1 MNKKMILFIVG
12 QIMKAEGGLMILPML
27 VGYYYK
33 EYHVNTSFGIPILVL
48 LSVGFILTFKKPK
61 NNAVFAKEGFVSVAL
76 AWIVMSIF
84 GAMPFYISGDIPSV
98 ADCIFETVSG
108 FTTTGATI
116 CTHVEDMTKSC
127 LFWRSFTHWIGG
139 MGVLVFVLAILSN
152 NDSRTMHMMRA
163 ECPGP
168 KVGKLVSK
176 STYTAR
182 ILYAMYFVLTVIE
195 IILLLCGGMPLFD
208 SLINAFGTAG
218 TGGFASH
225 SESIAFYHSTYVD
238 MVIGI
243 FMLLFGM
250 NFNVFYYLL
259 VRKFALA
266 FKNEELRV
274 YLGIAAFSTIAIA
287 ANIYKMYGS
296 VASSLRFSFFQV
308 SSIMTSTGF
317 ATADFTK
324 WPTFS
329 QTLLLTLML
338 VGACAGSTG
347 GGVKVYRAIILFKS
361 GIKEIR
367 YVMNP
372 RSVITVKMDGK
383 PVEPE
388 VTKGVMSY
396 TAICIFIMIISLLAL
411 TFDQYSIEETASA
424 VITCINNI
432 GPGIG
437 RLGPCGSF
445 AGFTDISKYILS
457 LDMLIG
463 RLEIYPVALLFT
475 IFKR

>member
-225 SESIAFYHSTYVD
+225 SESIAYYHST
-238 MVIGI
+238 
-243 FMLLFGM
+243 
-250 NFNVFYYLL
+250 
-259 VRKFALA
+259 
-266 FKNEELRV
+266 
-274 YLGIAAFSTIAIA
+274 
-287 ANIYKMYGS
+287 
-296 VASSLRFSFFQV
+296 
-308 SSIMTSTGF
+308 
-317 ATADFTK
+317 
-324 WPTFS
+324 
-329 QTLLLTLML
+329 
-338 VGACAGSTG
+338 
-347 GGVKVYRAIILFKS
+347 
-361 GIKEIR
+361 
-367 YVMNP
+367 
-372 RSVITVKMDGK
+372 
-383 PVEPE
+383 
-388 VTKGVMSY
+388 
-396 TAICIFIMIISLLAL
+396 
-411 TFDQYSIEETASA
+411 
-424 VITCINNI
+424 
-432 GPGIG
+432 
-437 RLGPCGSF
+437 
-445 AGFTDISKYILS
+445 
-457 LDMLIG
+457 
-463 RLEIYPVALLFT
+463 
-475 IFKR
+475 